1 MVLVS
6 LFLVGKDVEGLEV
19 AYVPGDGVRKLV
31 VNEADMSMEGDGT
44 VDEEVGPR
52 REGSEK
58 DKFGRKFSPSLF
70 LIRHIG
76 ILGIKRNYFLT

>member
-31 VNEADMSMEGDGT
+31 VNEADMSMEGELLMRKWGL
-44 VDEEVGPR
+44 G
-52 REGSEK
+52 
-58 DKFGRKFSPSLF
+58 GRAVRKISLVENSALLCF
-70 LIRHIG
+70 
-76 ILGIKRNYFLT
+76 